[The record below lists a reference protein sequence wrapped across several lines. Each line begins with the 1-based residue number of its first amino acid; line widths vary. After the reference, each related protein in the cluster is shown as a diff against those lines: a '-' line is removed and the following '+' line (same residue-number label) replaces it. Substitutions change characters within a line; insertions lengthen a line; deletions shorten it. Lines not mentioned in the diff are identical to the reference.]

1 MKFLPI
7 FFPNILQEFIHV
19 NFEDAATATI
29 VMLLLLQQQKQQ
41 QQQSHNNKSKLKSIN
56 RIYIN
61 SPTHTETEIR
71 TTAAISEMFSQRKS
85 YIEGRKQKLWKDT
98 HPHQQTRTHTHTQGK
113 QGNHCKM
120 L

>member
-1 MKFLPI
+1 
-7 FFPNILQEFIHV
+7 
-19 NFEDAATATI
+19 
-29 VMLLLLQQQKQQ
+29 MLLLLQQQKQQQ

-61 SPTHTETEIR
+61 SPTHTEVR

-98 HPHQQTRTHTHTQGK
+98 HPHQQTRTHTHIGK
-113 QGNHCKM
+113 ARKPLQNAVK
-120 L
+120 